1 MTKRKTPHQDAFAA
15 REAEKYEN
23 PIPSREFILDL
34 LDSAAEPIT
43 HPQMCEILNLVDED
57 QVEALRRRL
66 IAMARDGQLI
76 SNRKDAYLRLDKID
90 VIRGRVQGH
99 KDGYGFVIPANG
111 GEDIYLHN
119 RQMRR
124 VFDGDEVLVRMS
136 GEQYRGKEEGAIVE
150 VLSRNTTQLAGRFF
164 NEDGVQFVRPENA
177 RITQDIMIPFGAYG
191 GAAHGQIVVAEITQQ
206 PDKNRLPM
214 GRVIQVLGDHMAPG
228 MEIELAIQAHGIP
241 SVWPQDVIAEAAILP
256 SEVAE
261 ADKLNRIDVR
271 KLPFVTIDG
280 EDARDFDDAVLCE
293 RRRGGWRLYVA
304 IADVSHYVKVNN
316 ALDMEAR
323 SRGNSVYFPDYVV
336 PMLPEALS
344 NGLCSLNPHVDRLC
358 MVCEMTIT
366 DAGKITGY
374 EFYEGVMHSHARLTY
389 TKVGKILTESDDES
403 KALRDEYKHVI
414 PQLEL
419 LHDLYKCLR
428 IARDQRGAIDFETVE
443 TRIQFNEER
452 KIERIVPIKRNDA
465 HKLIEECMLCANV
478 CSAKFLEKH
487 NLVGLYRVHEGPTE
501 TKLTNLRE
509 FLSELGLGL
518 AGGAEPTS
526 GDYQQL
532 MQQIQGRSDSNM
544 IQTVM
549 LRSLR
554 QAMYQVENRG
564 HFGLGYEAYT
574 HFTSP
579 IRRYPD
585 LLVHRAIRS
594 VVRSEAVTT
603 HVRRAEGATPIPTRE
618 IYPYNAND
626 MVVFGEQCSL
636 TERRADEAT
645 RDVVSWLKC
654 EYLRD
659 QVGAV
664 FAGHV
669 SAVTGFGLFVELK
682 DLYVDGL
689 VHITA
694 LPHDYYRFDAAQHR
708 LVGERTRKVFGLGD
722 ELVVRVVRVDLENR
736 KIDFELESDTAV
748 RRPKKSI
755 VPIIVQKAEKK
766 KARSASGTT
775 DEKKSFTKAGV
786 AVKKDGVKKDGAKKT
801 GTKSAGKNPTAKTP
815 SGKKLTTQSPA
826 KFKADKVAAAK
837 KAVEKIPADTAPKS
851 KAVTAKKAVQK
862 AEPNTSTATT
872 KAKKVSETNNGDQTQ
887 KAPRAKKAA
896 AVQQPASSETPS
908 FFAKTKAIVKK
919 ALGKSDDKA

>member
-23 PIPSREFILDL
+23 PIPSREYILDL
-34 LDSAAEPIT
+34 LDNASEPIT
-43 HPQMCEILNLVDED
+43 HPQMCEILNLTDED

-124 VFDGDEVLVRMS
+124 VFDGDEVLVRLS

-150 VLSRNTTQLAGRFF
+150 VLARNTTQLAGRFF

-191 GAAHGQIVVAEITQQ
+191 GATHGQIVVAEITQQ

-241 SVWPQDVIAEAAILP
+241 HVWPQDVVTEAAVLP
-256 SEVAE
+256 AEVAE
-261 ADKLNRIDVR
+261 QDKLHRVDVR
-271 KLPFVTIDG
+271 HLPFVTIDG

-293 RRRGGWRLYVA
+293 RRRGGWRLFVA
-304 IADVSHYVKVNN
+304 IADVSHYVKVNS

-344 NGLCSLNPHVDRLC
+344 NGLCSLNPQVDRLC

-374 EFYEGVMHSHARLTY
+374 EFYEGVMYSHARLTY
-389 TKVGKILTESDDES
+389 TKVGKILTESDDEA
-403 KALRDEYKHVI
+403 KALREEYKQVV

-419 LHDLYKCLR
+419 LHKLYQCLR
-428 IARDQRGAIDFETVE
+428 VARDERGAIDFDTVE
-443 TRIQFNEER
+443 TRIQFNEDR
-452 KIERIVPIKRNDA
+452 KIERIVPVKRNDA

-501 TKLTNLRE
+501 QKLTNLRE
-509 FLSELGLGL
+509 FLAELGLGL

-532 MQQIQGRSDSNM
+532 MQHIEGRSDSNM

-564 HFGLGYEAYT
+564 HFGLGYDAYT

-594 VVRSEAVTT
+594 VIRSETPTT
-603 HVRRAEGATPIPTRE
+603 HVRRAVGAMPIPTRQ
-618 IYPYNAND
+618 IYPYTAND

-694 LPHDYYRFDAAQHR
+694 LPHDYYRFEAAQHR
-708 LVGERTRKVFGLGD
+708 LVGDRTRRVFGLGD

-736 KIDFELESDTAV
+736 KIDFELESDNAI

-755 VPIIVQKAEKK
+755 VPIVVKKAEKK
-766 KARSASGTT
+766 KVRAT
-775 DEKKSFTKAGV
+775 E
-786 AVKKDGVKKDGAKKT
+786 GAKSTATKKASKSKAEKSAKPAQ
-801 GTKSAGKNPTAKTP
+801 KSAGKSSSPKTSLGKSPESKRVKSTPAKTP
-815 SGKKLTTQSPA
+815 AQT
-826 KFKADKVAAAK
+826 KAEKIAAAK
-837 KAVEKIPADTAPKS
+837 KAAEIISPPAKPRAAAKAANKSLDKTDTTKPASVKAKKSSEVNNGEQTEKAS
-851 KAVTAKKAVQK
+851 RKKAVSPVQQSS
-862 AEPNTSTATT
+862 PNSASSLVA
-872 KAKKVSETNNGDQTQ
+872 KAK
-887 KAPRAKKAA
+887 AA
-896 AVQQPASSETPS
+896 
-908 FFAKTKAIVKK
+908 VKK
-919 ALGKSDDKA
+919 ALGKSNDKA

>member
-241 SVWPQDVIAEAAILP
+241 CVWPQEVVAEAAVLP

-261 ADKLNRIDVR
+261 GDKLNRIDVR
-271 KLPFVTIDG
+271 HLPFVTIDG

-389 TKVGKILTESDDES
+389 TKVGKILTESDDEA
-403 KALRDEYKHVI
+403 KALRDEYKQVI

-419 LHDLYKCLR
+419 LHNLYKCLR
-428 IARDQRGAIDFETVE
+428 IARDERGAIDFETVE
-443 TRIQFNEER
+443 TRIQFNDER
-452 KIERIVPIKRNDA
+452 KIERIVPVKRNDA

-564 HFGLGYEAYT
+564 HFGLGYDAYT

-594 VVRSEAVTT
+594 VVRSEAPTT
-603 HVRRAEGATPIPTRE
+603 HVRRAEGAMPIPTRE

-736 KIDFELESDTAV
+736 KIDFELESETAV

-755 VPIIVQKAEKK
+755 VPIIVQKSEKK
-766 KARSASGTT
+766 KARSASGATAG
-775 DEKKSFTKAGV
+775 EKKPFVKAGSSTKKP
-786 AVKKDGVKKDGAKKT
+786 AV
-801 GTKSAGKNPTAKTP
+801 KSAGKNPTAKTP
-815 SGKKLTTQSPA
+815 SGKKLATQSHA
-826 KFKADKVAAAK
+826 KLKADKVAAAK
-837 KAVEKIPADTAPKS
+837 KAAGEIPAAPKP
-851 KAVTAKKAVQK
+851 KAASDKKAAVQK
-862 AEPNTSTATT
+862 PEPKTSTTTT
-872 KAKKVSETNNGDQTQ
+872 KVKKLSETDNGNQTQ
-887 KAPRAKKAA
+887 KAPRAKAPA
-896 AVQQPASSETPS
+896 AVQQPAPPADSS
-908 FFAKTKAIVKK
+908 FLGKAKAAVKK
-919 ALGKSDDKA
+919 ALGKSKSKD